1 MEEIGRHSQDEA
13 PGKEMKQEK
22 NEKMKSPLLD
32 TVLEIIHRTG
42 VLKKMYEEGEGVSKY
57 RLA

>member
-1 MEEIGRHSQDEA
+1 
-13 PGKEMKQEK
+13 MKQEK

-42 VLKKMYEEGEGVSKY
+42 GLKKMYEEGEGVSKY